1 MNRTV
6 NIITWALLACVGA
19 AAMSACSRAKVSPIS
34 VSDLMADSVDLENVL
49 MRCNQKPKQMQ
60 ADAECRNAR
69 IAIGRLDAIRGVAE
83 ATKRQADFERMREQ
97 RRAEQERLKLQ
108 KEAASKVD
116 PYTMPL
122 APEAPPT
129 ANLSGAN

>member
-6 NIITWALLACVGA
+6 NIINWALVALVGA
-19 AAMSACSRAKVSPIS
+19 MAVCACSRGKVPPVS

-49 MRCNQKPKQMQ
+49 MRCNQKPKVMQ

-69 IAIGRLDAIRGVAE
+69 IAIERLAAIREVAE
-83 ATKRQADFERMREQ
+83 AAKRQADFERIREQ

-108 KEAASKVD
+108 KEAEARVD

-122 APEAPPT
+122 APESPPT
-129 ANLSGAN
+129 ANLSSAN

>member
-1 MNRTV
+1 
-6 NIITWALLACVGA
+6 
-19 AAMSACSRAKVSPIS
+19 

-49 MRCNQKPKQMQ
+49 MRCNQKPRHLQ

-69 IAIGRLDAIRGVAE
+69 AAVERLAAIREVAE
-83 ATKRQADFERMREQ
+83 AAKRQIDFERMRDQ

-108 KEAASKVD
+108 KEAADRVD

-122 APEAPPT
+122 VPESPPT
-129 ANLSGAN
+129 ANLSSSN